1 MNASVVKLYTSN
13 YFVTLDAS
21 TLDIAIC
28 PCLQE
33 RTTRLNPSSDDNN
46 TMDEHNYDRPDLTP
60 HDVALTDP
68 DHFLY
73 RL

>member
-1 MNASVVKLYTSN
+1 MKVSDFVAFLLLCIILLKNTWDSLFLTEVTVAVVK
-13 YFVTLDAS
+13 
-21 TLDIAIC
+21 
-28 PCLQE
+28 
-33 RTTRLNPSSDDNN
+33 PSSDDNN